1 MADAAISFLVEKVG
15 DQLIKEAT
23 FLSGVTGQ
31 VSSFKGELE
40 QLQDFL
46 SKAERKRNKEEDVK
60 KWLGRLRDSA
70 YNGEDII
77 DEFVM
82 RNELR
87 RRRKSRFKRWLL
99 VLRDLPSRRRIGK
112 SIIGVSEEL
121 GRILKDKD
129 NYSIQA
135 DQVSP
140 PADAL
145 VFRRQRDN
153 RPEMDGVIVGLEDQ
167 ERGVVQRLTTEGD
180 ELRVVSIFGMGGLG
194 KTTLAK
200 KVHGNGD
207 VQMCFERIVWVSVSQ
222 DCPPL
227 QLLKELLKKTVGE
240 VSGDHDTVAL
250 ENMLNEWLK
259 DKRVLIIMDDVWE
272 DRLWTA
278 IRPAFR
284 GIENG
289 SRVLL
294 TTRFYE
300 VAKAADPSRDPFQL
314 RFLNDGESW
323 ELFNWKVFNSKDG
336 CPLDLVEKGKQL
348 LKKCKQLP
356 LAIVILGGLLSLKAK
371 TVMEWGNVLKTLDW
385 RFDSQT
391 EGCNEVLALSYRAMP
406 SYLKP
411 CFLYFGLFPEDAE
424 IRSSKLKML
433 WIAEGFTE
441 FRKRRNEML
450 SAEDIAEDYLEELYQ
465 RSLIQVVS
473 KKSYGGSKTCGIK
486 SCRIHD
492 LLRDLAIAEAKEFE
506 FLTVHGVRESNSQP
520 KARRRLAI
528 QCDVDEQRDNG
539 RWLDLKA
546 SSPKLRSLLCFNQ
559 RQLNL
564 IPIVDALKLLRVID
578 LKDVKIEQLPEEIGT
593 LTYLRFLGLN
603 NTRLKRLPAEVGN
616 LFNLLTLDIRSN
628 GKLSV
633 PPTVWKMEKL
643 RHLYLDWHAPTQIES
658 LPNLQ
663 ILNGIPAGDWISK
676 SLAGL
681 TSLTR
686 LAITKIS
693 RATHENALASALPHL
708 RCLNYL
714 ALIGDGPTFIP
725 TGLPFKDLE
734 DLYLLTLYGKL
745 EKLPSDVTGFPTQLM
760 KLTLRASKLD
770 QDPMPVLGQLKSLE
784 SLKLLKE
791 SYIGKKMVCS
801 DESFVKLKFL
811 TLDELE
817 HLEEWELEGRAMV
830 HLKRLVISN
839 CGCLAMLPEG
849 LKHTSGL
856 QELELVGMPT
866 AFKNRVRKDGEDAQK
881 IRRSISINLNIR

>member
-1 MADAAISFLVEKVG
+1 
-15 DQLIKEAT
+15 
-23 FLSGVTGQ
+23 
-31 VSSFKGELE
+31 
-40 QLQDFL
+40 
-46 SKAERKRNKEEDVK
+46 
-60 KWLGRLRDSA
+60 
-70 YNGEDII
+70 
-77 DEFVM
+77 M

-87 RRRKSRFKRWLL
+87 RRRKSRFKRWVL

-121 GRILKDKD
+121 GRIFKDKD
-129 NYSIQA
+129 NYGIQA

-140 PADAL
+140 QADAL
-145 VFRRQRDN
+145 EFRRQTDN
-153 RPEMDGVIVGLEDQ
+153 RPEMDGVIVGFEDQ
-167 ERGVVQRLTTEGD
+167 ERGVVQRLTTGGD

-200 KVHGNGD
+200 KVRGNGD
-207 VQMCFERIVWVSVSQ
+207 VQMRFERIVWVSVSQ
-222 DCPPL
+222 DCPPH

-240 VSGDHDTVAL
+240 VSDDHDTVAL

-259 DKRVLIIMDDVWE
+259 DKKVLIIMDDVWE
-272 DRLWTA
+272 DGLWTA

-284 GIENG
+284 GIEKG

-323 ELFNWKVFNSKDG
+323 ELFNWKVFNSADG
-336 CPLDLVEKGKQL
+336 CPSDLVEKGKQL
-348 LKKCKQLP
+348 LEKCKRLP

-385 RFDSQT
+385 MSDSKT
-391 EGCNEVLALSYRAMP
+391 EGCGEVLALSYRAMP

-441 FRKRRNEML
+441 VQKRRMM
-450 SAEDIAEDYLEELYQ
+450 SAEDIAEEYLEELFQ

-506 FLTVHGVRESNSQP
+506 FLTVHGVRESNSP
-520 KARRRLAI
+520 PTARRRLAI

-539 RWLDLKA
+539 KWLDLKA

-643 RHLYLDWHAPTQIES
+643 RHLYLDWHAPTQIER

-693 RATHENALASALPHL
+693 RATHESALASALPHL

-745 EKLPSDVTGFPTQLM
+745 EKLPADVTGFPTQLM

-770 QDPMPVLGQLKSLE
+770 QDPMPVLGQLMSLE

-801 DESFVKLKFL
+801 DKSFLKLKFL

-817 HLEEWELEGRAMV
+817 HLEEWELEGHAMV
-830 HLKRLVISN
+830 HLKRLVISK

-866 AFKNRVRKDGEDAQK
+866 AFKNRVSKGGEDAQK